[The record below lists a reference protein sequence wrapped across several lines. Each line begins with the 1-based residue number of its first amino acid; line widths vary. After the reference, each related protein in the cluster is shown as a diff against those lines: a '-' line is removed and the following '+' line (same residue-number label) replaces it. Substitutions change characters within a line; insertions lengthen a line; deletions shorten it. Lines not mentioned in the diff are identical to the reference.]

1 MENVYKQFFASGVE
15 HVKEHVQFYD
25 PTVHVSQACF
35 WRIILFIITLKK
47 TLSETFMC

>member
-1 MENVYKQFFASGVE
+1 MENVFKRCLASGAE

-35 WRIILFIITLKK
+35 CFFIILLG
-47 TLSETFMC
+47 LL

>member
-1 MENVYKQFFASGVE
+1 MENVLKRCLASGAE

-35 WRIILFIITLKK
+35 LFFLRIILLG
-47 TLSETFMC
+47 LL